1 MNAEELLAEAGL
13 EDAPSKKRVF
23 PEAVARSL
31 LLRHRN
37 GDSEAF
43 SELMKL
49 FQGPVYSYLVRAGVK
64 PADRDDLFQEI
75 ILKIHRARE
84 QYDGERAMFPW
95 IFTIA
100 VNTTRNHFRKLGAVK
115 WSEQLTD
122 KEPVMVDE
130 LTSADLVEARE
141 SAGWLE
147 KEIERLNLS
156 EREVIILVCIEH
168 MDQAEAAKSLEIPLN
183 TLKTHLRRGRL
194 KLATALTRRNAV
206 IRREVLQ

>member
-1 MNAEELLAEAGL
+1 MESES
-13 EDAPSKKRVF
+13 SKKRVF
-23 PEAVARSL
+23 PETVARSL
-31 LLRHRN
+31 ILRHRN

-75 ILKIHRARE
+75 VLKIHRARE
-84 QYDGERAMFPW
+84 QYDDERPLFPW

-100 VNTTRNHFRKLGAVK
+100 VNTVRNHFRKLGSAK
-115 WSEQLTD
+115 WADQPSNDESD
-122 KEPVMVDE
+122 PVEE
-130 LTSADLVEARE
+130 LTGAELYEARE
-141 SAGWLE
+141 SAAWLE
-147 KEIERLNLS
+147 GEIERLSFS

-168 MDQAEAAKSLEIPLN
+168 MDQADAAKSLGIPIN

-194 KLATALTRRNAV
+194 KLTAALSRRNAV